1 VSGKKQQII
10 QAAMQ
15 AFSEKGYRGT
25 SIQDIADVLGIA
37 KGSLYFYFKSKED
50 LLLSII
56 KHQLSMVVDE
66 SEELNKRA
74 DLEPRELLYEY
85 IIHSCNLFEKHKSF
99 FTLIMQ
105 EKFEVTSEIHELIVG
120 ARKHGFFMIR
130 QLLLKVYGEQ
140 LEPYA
145 SDASVLLQS
154 FVQSYVSLAFLE
166 NQVFD
171 LNKLASF
178 IMARTD
184 AMVRDLMES
193 GDILLEDEVL
203 DLWSSEIQ
211 AVGVGKSGLIADIDS
226 LKAMLDQ
233 AGATKEEQ
241 QDIASTLDI
250 LVAEFEKPE
259 PQSVVIKGMLALLK
273 TIRNTELK
281 KQILIIEEQILHL
294 L

>member
-1 VSGKKQQII
+1 
-10 QAAMQ
+10 MQ

-56 KHQLSMVVDE
+56 KHQMSMVVSE
-66 SEELNKRA
+66 SEELNKRT

-85 IIHSCNLFEKHKSF
+85 VIHSCTLHEKHKSF

-105 EKFEVTSEIHELIVG
+105 DRFEVTSEIHELIVG
-120 ARKHGFFMIR
+120 ARKHGFFMTR

-140 LEPYA
+140 LEPNVN
-145 SDASVLLQS
+145 DASILFQS
-154 FVQSYVSLAFLE
+154 IVNSYVSLTFLE
-166 NQVFD
+166 NHIFD
-171 LNKLASF
+171 VNKLATF

-184 AMVRDLMES
+184 VVIRDLMES
-193 GDILLEDEVL
+193 GDILLADDVL
-203 DLWSSEIQ
+203 ELFGPETQ
-211 AVGVGKSGLIADIDS
+211 VLGGGKSGMIADIDN
-226 LKAMLDQ
+226 LRMLLDQ
-233 AGATKEEQ
+233 VGITKEEH
-241 QDIASTLDI
+241 QDITSTLDI

-273 TIRNTELK
+273 TIRNADIK
-281 KQILIIEEQILHL
+281 KQILVLEEQILRL

>member
-25 SIQDIADVLGIA
+25 SIQDIADLLGIA
-37 KGSLYFYFKSKED
+37 KGSLYFYFKSKQD

-56 KHQLSMVVDE
+56 KHQLSMVVEE
-66 SEELNKRA
+66 SEELNKRT

-85 IIHSCNLFEKHKSF
+85 VMHSCDLYEKHKSF

-120 ARKHGFFMIR
+120 ARKHGFFMTR

-140 LEPYA
+140 LAPYA
-145 SDASVLLQS
+145 SDASVLFQS
-154 FVQSYVSLAFLE
+154 IVHSYVSLTFLE
-166 NQVFD
+166 HHIFD
-171 LNKLASF
+171 VNKLASF

-184 AMVRDLMES
+184 VMVRDLMES
-193 GDILLEDEVL
+193 GDIMLADDVLE
-203 DLWSSEIQ
+203 LWSSEMQ
-211 AVGVGKSGLIADIDS
+211 AVGVGKSGIIADIDS
-226 LKAMLDQ
+226 LRVMLDQ
-233 AGATKEEQ
+233 AGITKEEHH
-241 QDIASTLDI
+241 DITSTLDI

-273 TIRNTELK
+273 TIRNAEIK
-281 KQILIIEEQILHL
+281 KQTLVLEEQILRL